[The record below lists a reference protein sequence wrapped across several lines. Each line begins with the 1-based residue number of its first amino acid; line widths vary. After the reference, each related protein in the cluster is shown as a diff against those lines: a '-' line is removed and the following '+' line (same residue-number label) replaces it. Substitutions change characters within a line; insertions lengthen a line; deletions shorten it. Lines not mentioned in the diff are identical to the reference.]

1 MKISKIMLKKKSHA
15 EKKIMLKLKKK
26 IILHWH
32 LRLILSTLASYISC
46 KKLI

>member
-26 IILHWH
+26 IIF
-32 LRLILSTLASYISC
+32 YIGTYG
-46 KKLI
+46 